1 MDTRLDLA
9 RLRKDLKISQKE
21 LASRLDVRQSFLSAV
36 ENGRSPLPA
45 DKRARLAELFPDID
59 LGRYSG
65 QTPGH
70 DHSHSATS
78 AGASLPMDMAFDGNV
93 ITQLFNHFHAQLHR
107 ESDSAQQALLECV
120 KSLERRN
127 DALTERN
134 DNLASYVET
143 LRAEIDALRAEN
155 YRLKEQ
161 LLKRP

>member
-45 DKRARLAELFPDID
+45 DKRARLAELFSDID

-93 ITQLFNHFHAQLHR
+93 ITQLFNHFH
-107 ESDSAQQALLECV
+107 AQQALLECV